1 MEKKFKDYRNK
12 TSPGRRIHEER
23 HTVSHYTDIQGGKT
37 FNMICWEWSL
47 WVTSMNRNQQSL
59 TPQSWV
65 YHVWSLLVSL
75 KSAGWSHHGTTAGAG
90 LCSIPWLLTAP
101 RLIFLTPSLSCSY
114 ADLLATHNW
123 KCRFD
128 TGLVFHTCCR
138 RKNPAP
144 FFHVPVFISSF
155 PFFGP
160 NPLCSIAVGQS
171 EPGSALKHW
180 QAHGFKHAPPAW
192 CSSSHRNLITS
203 HWNQLPKKHQ
213 ILLMLTFS
221 NTRVPAS
228 KTEHN
233 SFQYSKKPCK

>member
-1 MEKKFKDYRNK
+1 MKPLSYINELESAASY
-12 TSPGRRIHEER
+12 SSVLGLSCLESAVQSE
-23 HTVSHYTDIQGGKT
+23 
-37 FNMICWEWSL
+37 ICWLEPPWDQGRGRAVL
-47 WVTSMNRNQQSL
+47 HSL
-59 TPQSWV
+59 TPQCSQA
-65 YHVWSLLVSL
+65 HLSHAQLVL
-75 KSAGWSHHGTTAGAG
+75 QLRRFVG
-90 LCSIPWLLTAP
+90 
-101 RLIFLTPSLSCSY
+101 Y
-114 ADLLATHNW
+114 DHNW

-128 TGLVFHTCCR
+128 TDLVFHTCCR

-144 FFHVPVFISSF
+144 YFHVPVFISSF

-180 QAHGFKHAPPAW
+180 QLHGFKHTPSAW
-192 CSSSHRNLITS
+192 CSSSHTNLITS